1 MNKMILYYALLSKR
15 FFKKVSFVILL
26 LSIPLLTAGLRIVS
40 HQDSGMLKIILCA
53 EDEDLLTKDIM
64 EGFLRKN
71 FRRSWN
77 FIPDTAIL
85 RMSLFW

>member
-53 EDEDLLTKDIM
+53 EDEEGNLALLTPEKDMPAGAEI
-64 EGFLRKN
+64 G
-71 FRRSWN
+71 
-77 FIPDTAIL
+77 
-85 RMSLFW
+85 

>member
-64 EGFLRKN
+64 EALMKEKTVLQFTV
-71 FRRSWN
+71 
-77 FIPDTAIL
+77 I
-85 RMSLFW
+85 